1 MVQQFEDEVTKTTI
15 ELDSLQ
21 KILSSLHAK
30 YAEERFLLM
39 EKSVVKRI
47 NRAAFAGMWI
57 DKPLEG
63 KRKKIIKKENP
74 DTLILLGDVKS
85 SIQNITKTE
94 WNDVP
99 YFFEEIKNSLD
110 IILIPGNHDSNI
122 DRLIPNDVTLIGS
135 KGMIIDDIL
144 LTHGHTMPSKN
155 YSNVNNIIMGH
166 IHPVYFDQNSLLN
179 GERIWISIKT
189 EKSKIFPSTKGNL
202 NITIIPSFNPYFYAT
217 EKRYYKKSISPIVE
231 KIKDSTM
238 AKILTLDGTII
249 GNESII
255 DQVL

>member
-1 MVQQFEDEVTKTTI
+1 MVNTRIIDSEPALILENDKKNLVISDLHIGFEHKF
-15 ELDSLQ
+15 SSN
-21 KILSSLHAK
+21 KIPNSKNSS
-30 YAEERFLLM
+30 
-39 EKSVVKRI
+39 VNDIITNV
-47 NRAAFAGMWI
+47 
-57 DKPLEG
+57 
-63 KRKKIIKKENP
+63 KKIIKKENP

-85 SIQNITKTE
+85 SIQNITKSE

-99 YFFEEIKNSLD
+99 YFFEELNSLD
-110 IILIPGNHDSNI
+110 VVLIPGNHDANI
-122 DRLIPNDVTLIGS
+122 TRLIPDNVTLISS
-135 KGMIIDDIL
+135 KGMIIDDVL

-166 IHPVYFDQNSLLN
+166 IHPVYFDENSLLN

-189 EKSKIFPSTKGNL
+189 DKSKIFSSTKGKI

-231 KIKDSTM
+231 KIKDSAI
-238 AKILTLDGTII
+238 AKIATLDGTII

-255 DQVL
+255 NQVL

>member
-1 MVQQFEDEVTKTTI
+1 MVNTRIIDSEPALILENDKKNLVISDLHIGFEHKF
-15 ELDSLQ
+15 SSN
-21 KILSSLHAK
+21 KIPNSKNSS
-30 YAEERFLLM
+30 
-39 EKSVVKRI
+39 VNDII
-47 NRAAFAGMWI
+47 NNV
-57 DKPLEG
+57 
-63 KRKKIIKKENP
+63 KKIIKKENP

-85 SIQNITKTE
+85 SIQNITKSE

-99 YFFEEIKNSLD
+99 YFFEELKSIE
-110 IILIPGNHDSNI
+110 IILIPGNHDANI
-122 DRLIPNDVTLIGS
+122 TRLIPDNVTLISS
-135 KGMIIDDIL
+135 KGMIIDDVL

-166 IHPVYFDQNSLLN
+166 IHPVYFDENSLLN

-189 EKSKIFPSTKGNL
+189 DKSKIFPSTKGNL